1 MWDGVCDPC
10 PSRVDQ
16 SVDLGGVDPSRCQGY
31 TSDVVQD
38 LTQARCYPGTYLGIM
53 MFTKSA
59 QYALSVR
66 LGGIALKPDPLILTV
81 NPGVPVGK
89 NSQVEEAQL
98 GNGLLLPLS
107 MATAGTAH
115 NFMIRSHDLFMN
127 PVETMAEDK
136 DFRAAPSLL
145 GYSVGKA
152 VSN

>member
-1 MWDGVCDPC
+1 MLPEAVFNKMV
-10 PSRVDQ
+10 S
-16 SVDLGGVDPSRCQGY
+16 
-31 TSDVVQD
+31 
-38 LTQARCYPGTYLGIM
+38 ARFCG
-53 MFTKSA
+53 K
-59 QYALSVR
+59 
-66 LGGIALKPDPLILTV
+66 PLILTV

-98 GNGLLLPLS
+98 GNGLLLSLS

-152 VSN
+152 VSNWTVVLGRQ